1 MTIQPIKT
9 VTAEEL
15 AHETSLLYLGK
26 IYLTYI
32 HRLKTRIH
40 SGNIGGVQED
50 FEPTPTGVMWSY
62 TKDKKPYKFISNET
76 CNKIPQMIREKEWLM
91 KSLKKHQSQKRKA

>member
-1 MTIQPIKT
+1 MTDREVSK

-15 AHETSLLYLGK
+15 AHETPLLYLGK
-26 IYLTYI
+26 IYLTYL

-50 FEPTPTGVMWSY
+50 FEPTPTGVMWYY
-62 TKDKKPYKFISNET
+62 TKDKTPYKFIPNIT
-76 CNKIPQMIREKEWLM
+76 CNKIPKIVREKEKLM
-91 KSLKKHQSQKRKA
+91 KSLEKHSRKRRKE